1 MVWIKMI
8 LENAA
13 ENELK
18 DWYDKL
24 REPSGGMENILR
36 IHSINTSTL
45 KVALRVVLFGDEG
58 E

>member
-24 REPSGGMENILR
+24 RDPSRGMENILR
-36 IHSINTSTL
+36 IHRIKTSTL
-45 KVALRVVLFGDEG
+45 KGALKVVQFRDEG
-58 E
+58 L